1 MGVHSSQQERAE
13 ADSGF
18 RYPDPSPCENSNG
31 SPSIQS
37 NLDRISGE
45 TNVSGP
51 IQDRYWVF
59 AQLLPDAPAIF
70 LLTGNAG
77 SDENWAL
84 ERLELAAVKVARS
97 VLRGRG
103 TGNSSL
109 LLDPPEGGRFGGVVE
124 MVIPLQLVPY

>member
-13 ADSGF
+13 ADSGLGH
-18 RYPDPSPCENSNG
+18 PDPSPCENSNG
-31 SPSIQS
+31 SPSVQS
-37 NLDRISGE
+37 DLDRISGE

-51 IQDRYWVF
+51 VQERCRVL
-59 AQLLPDAPAIF
+59 AQLLPEAPAIF
-70 LLTGNAG
+70 FLTGNAG
-77 SDENWAL
+77 SDERRAI

-109 LLDPPEGGRFGGVVE
+109 LLDPPEG
-124 MVIPLQLVPY
+124 